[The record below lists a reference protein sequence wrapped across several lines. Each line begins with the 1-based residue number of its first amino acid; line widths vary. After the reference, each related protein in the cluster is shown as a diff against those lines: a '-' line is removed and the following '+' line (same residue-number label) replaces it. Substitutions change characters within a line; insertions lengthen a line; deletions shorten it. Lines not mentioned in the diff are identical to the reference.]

1 MNGGTMDGKRRA
13 MLVSTAAAAA
23 PWPAGVAAQGR
34 GAGSSPGVLTVSGA
48 IKRPNRGAMDPAI
61 DALMAK
67 HGIKFAAAHALDF
80 ATLVTLPAQTIKP
93 THEYDAKVHTM
104 RGPLLVDVLKAATA
118 EPADTSTLLL
128 RGIDGYAGKWA
139 VADVRKYR
147 FLVVTHLDGKPL
159 TVGGLGPIWATYD
172 ADRFPEKA
180 AKPLNER
187 YAGCPWGLYHIEV
200 SA

>member
-1 MNGGTMDGKRRA
+1 MHTKRRA
-13 MLVSTAAAAA
+13 ILASAVAAVA
-23 PWPAGVAAQGR
+23 WPARAADGK
-34 GAGSSPGVLTVSGA
+34 GPSGSSPVVLTVSGA
-48 IKRPNRGAMDPAI
+48 IKRANRGAMDPAI

-80 ATLVTLPAQTIKP
+80 AALASMPAQTIKP

-118 EPADTSTLLL
+118 EPADTSALLL

-147 FLVVTHLDGKPL
+147 FLVVTHFDGKPL

-172 ADRFPEKA
+172 ADRFPDKA